1 MLIFLNF
8 QDAFSALVFA
18 IIIQSIFVLSVSG
31 IHLHCNDVGDTT
43 CSFTIGIVVN
53 VVVLFRTILELPP
66 GYFLPSEH
74 SPF

>member
-43 CSFTIGIVVN
+43 CSFTLGIVVN
-53 VVVLFRTILELPP
+53 VVVFTFRVSEIVAHVMCYLF
-66 GYFLPSEH
+66 
-74 SPF
+74 